1 MGCHLLLQGIFPDSG
16 VKPRSPALQA
26 DSLPLQP
33 PGRPLCPEW
42 PPQSMAA
49 PRVQGKGSPGE
60 GTGEGMLPRWG
71 LGEGGAVFEKQSG
84 ARPPWSMFPGG
95 CFGPGLLCHTHSLN
109 LILRITLSI
118 SVVSLAG
125 GQETGLRPLNPCLNV
140 SV

>member
-1 MGCHLLLQGIFPDSG
+1 MGMERRRHTG
-16 VKPRSPALQA
+16 VLK
-26 DSLPLQP
+26 
-33 PGRPLCPEW
+33 
-42 PPQSMAA
+42 
-49 PRVQGKGSPGE
+49 GE
-60 GTGEGMLPRWG
+60 GPGEGMLPRWG